1 MTFVLLFAGWSFGH
15 SVNEANLSLV
25 ASDAPR
31 PRISWA
37 SPAASSIALMIKTW
51 RFAGFVGGAQ
61 SSVGIVETVGEQH
74 V

>member
-1 MTFVLLFAGWSFGH
+1 
-15 SVNEANLSLV
+15 
-25 ASDAPR
+25 
-31 PRISWA
+31 
-37 SPAASSIALMIKTW
+37 MIKTW